1 MKKNK
6 ETKKNMDAEEESRIA
21 GVRSYVVI
29 ASKSPIMGRLNV
41 VRSVFAIRGFDREK
55 L

>member
-6 ETKKNMDAEEESRIA
+6 ETKKNMEEEESRIA
-21 GVRSYVVI
+21 GVRSYVVV

-41 VRSVFAIRGFDREK
+41 MRSVFAIRGFDREK